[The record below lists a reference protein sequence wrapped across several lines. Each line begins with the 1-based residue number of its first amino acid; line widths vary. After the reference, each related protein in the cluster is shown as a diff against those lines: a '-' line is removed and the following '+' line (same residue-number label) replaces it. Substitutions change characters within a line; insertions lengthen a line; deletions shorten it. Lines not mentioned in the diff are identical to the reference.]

1 MTAEQTGSIRHI
13 IFVAGPGAAMDTL
26 QAVTEFE
33 GFTVT
38 RVQNPAQLESALK
51 SRSPNEARVVVDS
64 SDPEGVGASFLGRLN
79 RFPTW
84 LDVPIVYLID
94 AGQAGPPEP
103 GIALKKPVTAPT
115 LVRTLQ
121 SLDESSSYSG
131 IRRAPKGIE
140 RFGDY
145 ELLAKIASG
154 GMGTVY
160 LAQRRNQIGFH
171 RLHAVKVMHPHL
183 VEDPEVTASFLDEA
197 AVASRVHHGNV
208 AAIVDLGEENQR
220 PYIVM
225 QYVEGCSFSTL
236 LRARRGPSPPTL
248 VGAIMI
254 DVLDGLHAAHTLIDD
269 DGAPMSIVHRD
280 VSPENILVGVDG
292 IARIA
297 DFGIAKARNRISST
311 EQGIRKG
318 KLLYLSPEQL
328 QDKGLDPRVDVY
340 AAGVVLW
347 NALTGRRL
355 FAAESPAGVL
365 NNIATAEVP
374 APSEVDGSIPT
385 SLDEVC
391 LRALARDR
399 DERYSSAAE
408 MAQALRAAM
417 VRLGLSVTPQDV
429 GGWVGSVCGDELEA
443 RRALA
448 RQRRRNA
455 GLPTTSVPTLSSL
468 SLSAPIDLAEGGHT
482 QIAMSK
488 TPVPGEGSWTPYQD
502 PQTTPIPVGVL
513 ATPAKRFGGLLPF
526 ALVGGLS
533 IAVGALLSARCAMP
547 DAADESVAGAPAQPL
562 ETAAAAV
569 GPLPVRNAAA
579 QAPPAAAQA
588 PSAAPTDGGAPA
600 PSVVPTP
607 PTPSAKTPSAPV
619 AAPVTPVAT
628 KAPEPA
634 ATRRRRPRR
643 KPQTPPPVPK
653 PVEKPEPKPE
663 PKTKP
668 EPRDKDPLKAGPDRN
683 PYKAP

>member
-1 MTAEQTGSIRHI
+1 MSIEDPGSIRHI

-51 SRSPNEARVVVDS
+51 ARSPSEARVVVDS
-64 SDPEGVGASFLGRLN
+64 SDPEGVGSTFLGRLN
-79 RFPTW
+79 RFPNW
-84 LDVPIVYLID
+84 LDIPIVYLID
-94 AGQAGPPEP
+94 PGQAAPPEP

-131 IRRAPKGIE
+131 IRPAPKGIV

-208 AAIVDLGEENQR
+208 AAIVDLGEENLR

-225 QYVEGCSFSTL
+225 QYVEGCSLSAL

-328 QDKGLDPRVDVY
+328 RDNGLDPRVDVY

-365 NNIATAEVP
+365 HNIATAEVP
-374 APSEVDGSIPT
+374 PPSSVDGSIPT

-408 MAQALRAAM
+408 MAQALRSAM

-429 GGWVGSVCGDELEA
+429 GGWVRTVCGDELEA

-448 RQRRRNA
+448 RQRRRTA
-455 GLPTTSVPTLSSL
+455 GLPTTSVPVLSKVSL
-468 SLSAPIDLAEGGHT
+468 AEPVEPAEGGHT
-482 QIAMSK
+482 QIAMST
-488 TPVPGEGSWTPYQD
+488 TPVPGEGSWTPYQG
-502 PQTTPIPVGVL
+502 PETTPVPGAVGT
-513 ATPAKRFGGLLPF
+513 TPAKRFGGLLPF
-526 ALVGGLS
+526 AFVGGLS
-533 IAVGALLSARCAMP
+533 IAAGAFLSARCAIP
-547 DAADESVAGAPAQPL
+547 EPASETTAGAVVKPSG
-562 ETAAAAV
+562 AAAAAA
-569 GPLPVRNAAA
+569 PASPTPVTKAASV
-579 QAPPAAAQA
+579 APPPA
-588 PSAAPTDGGAPA
+588 PEQPVPAAPADGAAP
-600 PSVVPTP
+600 P
-607 PTPSAKTPSAPV
+607 PTVAPAKTPDAPASP
-619 AAPVTPVAT
+619 AAREAP
-628 KAPEPA
+628 PEPT
-634 ATRRRRPRR
+634 TRRRRPRR
-643 KPQTPPPVPK
+643 KPKTPTPVPA
-653 PVEKPEPKPE
+653 PVAKPEPKPE
-663 PKTKP
+663 PKPKP
-668 EPRDKDPLKAGPDRN
+668 KPAPSNKDPLKAGPDRN

>member
-1 MTAEQTGSIRHI
+1 MTAEVEGSIRHI
-13 IFVAGPGAAMDTL
+13 IFVADAGAAMDTL

-38 RVQNPAQLESALK
+38 RVQNPAQLETALK
-51 SRSPNEARVVVDS
+51 SRAPNEARVVVDS
-64 SDPEGVGASFLGRLN
+64 SDPEGVGSSFLGRLN
-79 RFPTW
+79 RFPNW

-94 AGQAGPPEP
+94 PGQAAPPEP

-131 IRRAPKGIE
+131 IRQAPTGVE

-208 AAIVDLGEENQR
+208 AAIVDLGEENDR

-328 QDKGLDPRVDVY
+328 RDKGLDPRVDVY

-365 NNIATAEVP
+365 HNIATAEVP
-374 APSEVDGSIPT
+374 PPSDVDSSIPT

-408 MAQALRAAM
+408 MAQALRSAM

-429 GGWVGSVCGDELEA
+429 GGWVRSVCGDELEA

-448 RQRRRNA
+448 RQRRRTA
-455 GLPTTSVPTLSSL
+455 GLPTTSVPVLSKVAL
-468 SLSAPIDLAEGGHT
+468 TEPVDLAEGGHT

-488 TPVPGEGSWTPYQD
+488 TPAPGEGSWTPYQA
-502 PQTTPIPVGVL
+502 PETTPVPPTAI
-513 ATPAKRFGGLLPF
+513 AAAPAKRFGGILPF
-526 ALVGGLS
+526 AFVGGLS
-533 IAVGALLSARCAMP
+533 IAVGALFSARCAMP
-547 DAADESVAGAPAQPL
+547 EAADTPAAKSSPL
-562 ETAAAAV
+562 PGQAAAA
-569 GPLPVRNAAA
+569 GLSPTPAKNAASVVA
-579 QAPPAAAQA
+579 PAPPAELVEDGSKPTAKPPVAPDAPPAQA
-588 PSAAPTDGGAPA
+588 
-600 PSVVPTP
+600 VEE
-607 PTPSAKTPSAPV
+607 PV
-619 AAPVTPVAT
+619 
-628 KAPEPA
+628 PA
-634 ATRRRRPRR
+634 AEATTPKPATTRRRRPRR
-643 KPQTPPPVPK
+643 KPQPKPPVAT

-663 PKTKP
+663 PKPKPKP
-668 EPRDKDPLKAGPDRN
+668 ETREKDPLKAGPDRN

>member
-1 MTAEQTGSIRHI
+1 MSIEDPGSIRHI

-51 SRSPNEARVVVDS
+51 SRTPSEARVVVDS
-64 SDPEGVGASFLGRLN
+64 SERDGVGGSFLGRLN
-79 RFPTW
+79 QFPLW
-84 LDVPIVYLID
+84 LDVPVVYLID
-94 AGQAGPPEP
+94 PGQAAPPEP
-103 GIALKKPVTAPT
+103 GISLKKPVTAPT
-115 LVRTLQ
+115 LVRTLLA
-121 SLDESSSYSG
+121 LDDSSSYSG
-131 IRRAPKGIE
+131 IRRAPTGIE

-183 VEDPEVTASFLDEA
+183 GEDPEVTASFLDEA

-208 AAIVDLGEENQR
+208 AAIVDLGEENDR

-236 LRARRGPSPPTL
+236 LRARRGPSPPTM

-280 VSPENILVGVDG
+280 VSPENILVGIDG

-340 AAGVVLW
+340 ASGVVLW

-374 APSEVDGSIPT
+374 PPSEVDDSIPT

-391 LRALARDR
+391 LRALSRDR

-429 GGWVGSVCGDELEA
+429 GGWVRSVCGDELEA

-448 RQRRRNA
+448 RQRRRTA
-455 GLPTTSVPTLSSL
+455 GLPTTSVPVLSSL
-468 SLSAPIDLAEGGHT
+468 ALTAPVDLAEGGHT

-488 TPVPGEGSWTPYQD
+488 TPVPGEGSWTPYQG
-502 PQTTPIPVGVL
+502 PETTPVPGV
-513 ATPAKRFGGLLPF
+513 ASAIPAKRLGGLLPF
-526 ALVGGLS
+526 VLVGGLS
-533 IAVGALLSARCAMP
+533 IAAGAFLSARCAIP
-547 DAADESVAGAPAQPL
+547 EPASETTAAGAVKPSGNAAAVAPVEPVPITKAASVAPPPAPAQAVPVAPSDG
-562 ETAAAAV
+562 AA
-569 GPLPVRNAAA
+569 P
-579 QAPPAAAQA
+579 APT
-588 PSAAPTDGGAPA
+588 SAAPAKTADAPA
-600 PSVVPTP
+600 
-607 PTPSAKTPSAPV
+607 
-619 AAPVTPVAT
+619 TPVASKT
-628 KAPEPA
+628 PQAPTA
-634 ATRRRRPRR
+634 HRRRPRR
-643 KPQTPPPVPK
+643 KPKTPTPAPAPIAK
-653 PVEKPEPKPE
+653 SEPKPE
-663 PKTKP
+663 PKPKP